1 MAAYALFS
9 FLALGLGVVSE
20 AQHPIMHDPISACPS
35 HPPATS
41 ASAMRTR
48 SEKKWPVALT
58 RQTVMLRRPNL
69 VAGDHGDAAPASS
82 STKHPPLHCYC
93 VILLEQMS
101 EPDPESAFL
110 SHCGVSDCQKVL
122 DGDDSLE
129 DENHRRFGRADDLFG
144 HSPSRGSCLWS
155 ESLIP

>member
-1 MAAYALFS
+1 MPFS
-9 FLALGLGVVSE
+9 LSSPSGWGL
-20 AQHPIMHDPISACPS
+20 CPRPS
-35 HPPATS
+35 IPSCTTQFRPAPAT
-41 ASAMRTR
+41 RLPHRPRQCGRDQRR
-48 SEKKWPVALT
+48 SGLWRLHGRLSCYDA
-58 RQTVMLRRPNL
+58 QTWSQ
-69 VAGDHGDAAPASS
+69 GTIGDAAPASS

-101 EPDPESAFL
+101 EPDPGSAFL
-110 SHCGVSDCQKVL
+110 SHFGVSDCQKVL